1 MSFDESVREASIVL
15 ARHLI
20 AWMSVGMLV
29 ALGCAAPPPAAT
41 ENPLAV
47 ELCSRTDPAGSA
59 AMVEQLDQL
68 RFTADTAPL
77 AGRLELTIAT
87 LQELDLPADSE
98 VALGRDQAVEH
109 LSAGRPVID
118 DPETGTAAA
127 HQRAQTLRALAP
139 LICPNA

>member
-1 MSFDESVREASIVL
+1 
-15 ARHLI
+15 
-20 AWMSVGMLV
+20 
-29 ALGCAAPPPAAT
+29 
-41 ENPLAV
+41 
-47 ELCSRTDPAGSA
+47 
-59 AMVEQLDQL
+59 MVEQLDQL